1 MLHPDKALKM
11 ILEKIR
17 KPQTERVTIVDAL
30 GRVLAEQIV
39 STLDSPPFAKSAMD
53 GYAVCRDD
61 SSNSFRLLES
71 IAAGR
76 VPTQV
81 VRPGQ
86 CSKIMTGAMMPE
98 GAGRVIR
105 VEYTEEKDGR
115 VVQLQPEPYDN
126 VIQRGENLKKGDPVL
141 APKIL
146 QSQDIGVLASLGIEE
161 ILVALRPL
169 VGVINTG
176 SELRNPGEKLKGGEI
191 YDSNGPQ
198 LCAQIAS
205 AGVRYRHYGIIQD
218 ELPELKAA
226 VSKAL
231 EDCDMVLITGGVS
244 MGDYDYVPQVLEEN
258 GVLIRFHKLAVKPGK
273 PTLFGQKNDTFVF
286 GLPGN
291 PVSTFVIFEV
301 FVKPLLFRLMGI
313 EYAPPQSRGRLVKPI
328 KRRSSERV
336 EFRPVQLR
344 GDEIHPIKYHGSAHL
359 DALSQTNGFVRIEIG
374 VELIDKGT
382 EIDVRQI

>member
-1 MLHPDKALKM
+1 MLHPDSALKM
-11 ILEKIR
+11 ILEEMR
-17 KPQTERVTIVDAL
+17 KPQTERVPIVEAL

-53 GYAVCRDD
+53 GYAVCRED
-61 SSNSFRLLES
+61 SSHSFQLLES
-71 IAAGR
+71 IAAGK

-98 GAGRVIR
+98 GAGKVIR

-115 VVQLQPEPYDN
+115 VTQLQPDPYGN

-141 APKIL
+141 APRVL
-146 QSQDIGVLASLGIEE
+146 QPQDIGVLASLGIEE
-161 ILVALRPL
+161 VLVALRPL

-176 SELRNPGEKLKGGEI
+176 SELRNPGEKLKAGEI
-191 YDSNGPQ
+191 YNSNGAQ

-205 AGVRYRHYGIIQD
+205 AGARYRYYGIIED
-218 ELPELKAA
+218 EPPELRAAITKAFA
-226 VSKAL
+226 
-231 EDCDMVLITGGVS
+231 DCDMVLITGGVS
-244 MGDYDYVPQVLEEN
+244 MGDYDYVPEVLEEN
-258 GVLIRFHKLAVKPGK
+258 GVRIRFHKLAVKPGK
-273 PTLFGQKNDTFVF
+273 PTLFGQKDDTFVF

-301 FVKPLLFRLMGI
+301 FVKPLLFRLTGI
-313 EYAPPQSRGRLVKPI
+313 DYVPPRSKGRLAKPI

-344 GDEIHPIKYHGSAHL
+344 GDEVHPIKYHGSAHL
-359 DALSQTNGFVRIEIG
+359 DALSQTNGLVRIEIG
-374 VELIDKGT
+374 VELIDKGA

>member
-11 ILEKIR
+11 ILEKMR
-17 KPQTERVTIVDAL
+17 RPQTERVPIVEAL

-39 STLDSPPFAKSAMD
+39 STLHSPPFAKSAMD

-61 SSNSFRLLES
+61 SSHSFRLLES

-98 GAGRVIR
+98 GAARVIR
-105 VEYTEEKDGR
+105 VEFTEEKDG
-115 VVQLQPEPYDN
+115 VVAQLQPEPYDN

-141 APKIL
+141 APKVL
-146 QSQDIGVLASLGIEE
+146 QAQDIGVLASLGIEE
-161 ILVALRPL
+161 VLVALRPL

-176 SELRNPGEKLKGGEI
+176 SELRNPGEKLKAGEI

-205 AGVRYRHYGIIQD
+205 AGVRYRHYGIIED

-231 EDCDMVLITGGVS
+231 KECDMVLITGGVS
-244 MGDYDYVPQVLEEN
+244 MGDYDYVPEVLEEN
-258 GVLIRFHKLAVKPGK
+258 GVCIRFHKLAVKPGK

-313 EYAPPQSRGRLVKPI
+313 EYAPPQRRGRLVKAI

-336 EFRPVQLR
+336 EFRPVQLKG
-344 GDEIHPIKYHGSAHL
+344 GDIHPIKYHGSAHL
-359 DALSQTNGFVRIEIG
+359 DALSQTNGLVRIEIG
-374 VELIDKGT
+374 VELIDKGAD
-382 EIDVRQI
+382 IDVRQI

>member
-205 AGVRYRHYGIIQD
+205 AGVRYRHYGIVED
-218 ELPELKAA
+218 ELPELIAS

-313 EYAPPQSRGRLVKPI
+313 EYAPLQRRGRLVKAI

>member
-17 KPQTERVTIVDAL
+17 KPQTERVPIVDAL

-146 QSQDIGVLASLGIEE
+146 QAQDIGVLASLGIEE